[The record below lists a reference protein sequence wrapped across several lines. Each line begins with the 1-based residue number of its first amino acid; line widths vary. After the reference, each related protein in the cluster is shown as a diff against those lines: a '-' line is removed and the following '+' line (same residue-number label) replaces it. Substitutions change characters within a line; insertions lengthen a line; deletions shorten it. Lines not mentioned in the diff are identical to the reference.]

1 MAALRIAYWLPVLVW
16 ACRDRRRVSTWL
28 EVRNL
33 SGVTIQVP
41 RGMAGR
47 SVIDQVRFGQGF
59 GEPFSTPTLY
69 FPPTRTE
76 WSIVGRSA
84 PFQALSRACGRVTEC
99 AVASLSTLLAAND
112 RHDRCVSSVG

>member
-59 GEPFSTPTLY
+59 GEPFSKETVEARQVDGISNCLTSN
-69 FPPTRTE
+69 FPD
-76 WSIVGRSA
+76 SA
-84 PFQALSRACGRVTEC
+84 PTI
-99 AVASLSTLLAAND
+99 AVPLRLVPRLHPSPLPIPHPNARD
-112 RHDRCVSSVG
+112 